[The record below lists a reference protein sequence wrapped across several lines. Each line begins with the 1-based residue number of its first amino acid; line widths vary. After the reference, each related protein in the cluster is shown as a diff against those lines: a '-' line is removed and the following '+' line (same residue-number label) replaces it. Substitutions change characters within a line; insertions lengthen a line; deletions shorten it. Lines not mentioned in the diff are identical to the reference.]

1 MSFFNFGSKRHS
13 TVRMHFWLRTIV
25 YAIKAIIEI
34 TKLRKTF
41 CYKTMRLTHF
51 LLLSSVLR
59 HCVLPL
65 NHLIIEMHIMML
77 ERIPLKLCEPFI
89 QRGTGFLCLFS
100 AHLLL
105 REGESAPLY
114 TSAKSRYL
122 DCHFTPFNHFC
133 HNIHALSE
141 KGRHFKAYLDGL
153 KVNEKSN
160 QIGQLRV

>member
-1 MSFFNFGSKRHS
+1 
-13 TVRMHFWLRTIV
+13 
-25 YAIKAIIEI
+25 
-34 TKLRKTF
+34 
-41 CYKTMRLTHF
+41 MRPTHF
-51 LLLSSVLR
+51 FLPSSVLR

-89 QRGTGFLCLFS
+89 QRGTGFPCLFS

-153 KVNEKSN
+153 KVNEQSN
-160 QIGQLRV
+160 EIGQLRVQSNKTSASNVSHAELSHVIAPVYLDLRVVVDCNV